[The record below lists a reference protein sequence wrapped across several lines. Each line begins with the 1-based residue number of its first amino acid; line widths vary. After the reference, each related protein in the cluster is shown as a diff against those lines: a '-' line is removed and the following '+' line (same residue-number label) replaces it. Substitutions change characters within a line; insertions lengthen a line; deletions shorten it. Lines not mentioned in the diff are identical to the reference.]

1 MMLTSREV
9 AGVQEGSNSY
19 LANTCTLNVVVVVKL
34 RIE

>member
-1 MMLTSREV
+1 MLTSREV

-19 LANTCTLNVVVVVKL
+19 LANTLNVLVKL